1 MNHIATGGS
10 STVSIDEPA
19 HLLLANRRCVI
30 CSADET
36 QLKAYDLLPA
46 ADDTPFPVKH
56 GRGEGFELRRT
67 AAPPLNIRGYHF
79 VGDINAEGT
88 LGAYAVTR
96 VSTQRQR
103 TSHLY
108 IFNVN
113 TMTHI
118 GTAKRLE
125 YEEVKEQDVQS
136 NNGSLCSEHQLR
148 EPVEWVATRWNRA
161 RLVKTLLRVCLSPDG
176 QRVVVIMK
184 ADIRDLRMRAN
195 KRVLIFRRHEDTLR
209 KEFDADVECDLLEG
223 TVHWSSTEGVLRWLQ
238 YDCTNKIYL
247 LTNRLQEGRRWNFEY
262 NGSITLEQESRFVKG
277 GKVVPCAGKWY
288 ANVQLQKDRN
298 RPPDICPW
306 FQIEIDAEGGIR
318 LLPSKGVINEVE
330 LLHLWD
336 FDIRGPVAI
345 WGPHNSLCVIKRL
358 DTGEERRIAIAMGQH
373 LRLGENSM
381 LRQMPPEI
389 FDAFR
394 SNFIVSDDRPRA
406 Y

>member
-36 QLKAYDLLPA
+36 HLKAYDLLPA
-46 ADDTPFPVKH
+46 ADDAPFPVKH

-108 IFNVN
+108 IFDVN

-136 NNGSLCSEHQLR
+136 NNGSEHQLR
-148 EPVEWVATRWNRA
+148 EPVEWAVETRAIGENLASRVPQPGRA
-161 RLVKTLLRVCLSPDG
+161 ACG
-176 QRVVVIMK
+176 G
-184 ADIRDLRMRAN
+184 
-195 KRVLIFRRHEDTLR
+195 H
-209 KEFDADVECDLLEG
+209 
-223 TVHWSSTEGVLRWLQ
+223 
-238 YDCTNKIYL
+238 Y
-247 LTNRLQEGRRWNFEY
+247 EGRY
-262 NGSITLEQESRFVKG
+262 S
-277 GKVVPCAGKWY
+277 
-288 ANVQLQKDRN
+288 
-298 RPPDICPW
+298 RPPYACE
-306 FQIEIDAEGGIR
+306 QT
-318 LLPSKGVINEVE
+318 S
-330 LLHLWD
+330 
-336 FDIRGPVAI
+336 FDIQKA
-345 WGPHNSLCVIKRL
+345 
-358 DTGEERRIAIAMGQH
+358 
-373 LRLGENSM
+373 
-381 LRQMPPEI
+381 
-389 FDAFR
+389 
-394 SNFIVSDDRPRA
+394 
-406 Y
+406 